1 MDKKTLENCWEI
13 MKCNLKGPDDNT
25 EDQDI
30 CPALLQNM
38 GHSCW
43 VVDDVLCEDRFLPRP
58 KNKMRAGCLMCKVF
72 RRYNRLTGT
81 DRDLVKI
88 RFPFENERYEDIL
101 LRERLRLKTRA

>member
-38 GHSCW
+38 G
-43 VVDDVLCEDRFLPRP
+43 RT
-58 KNKMRAGCLMCKVF
+58 M
-72 RRYNRLTGT
+72 
-81 DRDLVKI
+81 
-88 RFPFENERYEDIL
+88 
-101 LRERLRLKTRA
+101 